1 MSTPM
6 YSFGLAVSCVVI
18 ITFVLVAVDLSPQT
32 TGETLFIFMQPIYCF
47 YMGACAIAGDVV
59 K

>member
-1 MSTPM
+1 M

-18 ITFVLVAVDLSPQT
+18 ITFVLVAVDSSPQT

-47 YMGACAIAGDVV
+47 CMGACAIAVDAL